1 MKSIQLHKI
10 LASIFTCLTLM
21 ACADSSIT
29 EVKKAS
35 ISQSDYTFG
44 EIFDNAKGCKTTEWA
59 SQEENGRSVVRYT
72 CTVDTPQAMVD
83 FAERDNTNK
92 VKALSKSLDDG
103 WQRTLKNLES
113 RKETVLGAAAQARK
127 YNDAKLSEGH
137 SQLQAAQAKLNEAMA
152 STPQNYIGYGA
163 SGYTPQ
169 LLATGR
175 ERKQLAIDRAQ
186 REVGVAQRRIAEAT
200 ENQNDPGYA
209 HNQFSS
215 QRGQRSAE
223 EYQQMID
230 GMLSWRDRYYAAIAD
245 LEAREMSRA
254 QEFLKTAKGRQ
265 LQMKVTFLVR
275 KKSPVDIGSATWS
288 FDGQDAGPVNL
299 IFLGASL
306 LNPKTLEEV
315 LSLARKA
322 RLKHEID
329 SRAATNSFPIACGE
343 TIPTGCEL
351 KEGKN

>member
-10 LASIFTCLTLM
+10 LASIFACLTLM
-21 ACADSSIT
+21 ACTDASIT

-35 ISQSDYTFG
+35 VSQSDYTFG
-44 EIFDNAKGCKTTEWA
+44 EIFDNAKGCKTTEWD
-59 SQEENGRSVVRYT
+59 SQEESGRAVVRYT

-83 FAERDNTNK
+83 VAERDNTNK

-127 YNDAKLSEGH
+127 YNDAKLSEGQ
-137 SQLQAAQAKLNEAMA
+137 SQLQVAHAKLNQAVA

-169 LLATGR
+169 LLAEGR
-175 ERKQLAIDRAQ
+175 ERKQLAIDRAE
-186 REVGVAQRRIAEAT
+186 REVGMAQRRIAEAT

-215 QRGQRSAE
+215 QRDKRSAE

-230 GMLSWRDRYYAAIAD
+230 GMLSWKDRYYAAVAE
-245 LEAREMSRA
+245 LEAREMARA
-254 QEFLKTAKGRQ
+254 QEFLKTAKDRQ

-275 KKSPVDIGSATWS
+275 KKSPVDIGSATWIY
-288 FDGQDAGPVNL
+288 DGQDAGPVNL
-299 IFLGASL
+299 ISLGASL
-306 LNPKTLEEV
+306 LNPKSFEEV
-315 LSLARKA
+315 LGLARKA
-322 RLKHEID
+322 RLKHEIESHKLVD
-329 SRAATNSFPIACGE
+329 SFPIACGE
-343 TIPTGCEL
+343 NIAGGCAL
-351 KEGKN
+351 R